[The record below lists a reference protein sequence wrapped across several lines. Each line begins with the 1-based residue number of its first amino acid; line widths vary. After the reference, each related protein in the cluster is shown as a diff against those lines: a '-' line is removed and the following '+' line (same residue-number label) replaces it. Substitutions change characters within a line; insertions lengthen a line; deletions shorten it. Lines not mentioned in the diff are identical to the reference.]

1 MNPVNLLRNRIIS
14 REFGT
19 YPDITSY
26 QHVPG
31 LVSVFVLS
39 VELDG
44 FEEGLHFTRLLLQEV

>member
-1 MNPVNLLRNRIIS
+1 M
-14 REFGT
+14 GT

-31 LVSVFVLS
+31 LVFAFVLS

-44 FEEGLHFTRLLLQEV
+44 FKERLHFTRLLLQEV